1 MKVAVYQ
8 IDTVAPQHNSDEY
21 FEILDILNLPSLKY
35 GTAEFLG
42 KFSHWTTKGKLK
54 QMKAVSAKYYDRAG
68 EFWIEGLLLM
78 ELDEGKKMFAQY
90 AGKL

>member
-8 IDTVAPQHNSDEY
+8 VETVAPQHNSDEY

-42 KFSHWTTKGKLK
+42 KFSHWITKTDLRK
-54 QMKAVSAKYYDRAG
+54 MKAVSAKFYDRDG
-68 EFWIEGLLLM
+68 EFWREGLLLA
-78 ELDEGKKMFAQY
+78 ELHEGKKMFVHY